1 VRKLAWALLFAWLG
15 CKPVP
20 TGEVRQQRPA
30 ASPPAAEQA
39 LLAPADVEMY
49 LAVKRKAL
57 SRLEETLDR
66 LERTGGDPLQE
77 LGELSRLER
86 EAAQALGFDPARFG
100 KVRDEMARLAA
111 AKAKREQAVRLEQEL
126 SRSREA
132 LVRQRDA
139 TRDRATKEF
148 LEGQIRHLEKEL
160 GRLAAERSA
169 KGEEQEALAV
179 LAQFRVEL
187 AQLEARQERLTRRI
201 REVWVASRKRQAAAP
216 RP

>member
-1 VRKLAWALLFAWLG
+1 
-15 CKPVP
+15 
-20 TGEVRQQRPA
+20 
-30 ASPPAAEQA
+30 
-39 LLAPADVEMY
+39 
-49 LAVKRKAL
+49 
-57 SRLEETLDR
+57 
-66 LERTGGDPLQE
+66 
-77 LGELSRLER
+77 
-86 EAAQALGFDPARFG
+86 
-100 KVRDEMARLAA
+100 
-111 AKAKREQAVRLEQEL
+111 LEQEL